1 MLIWLEKVEHYKLKK
16 LKKFLKA
23 FIKMKRIIECVDI
36 EIQKQ
41 KFHKQKETISIKIKI
56 LIK

>member
-16 LKKFLKA
+16 KLKA
-23 FIKMKRIIECVDI
+23 FIKMKRIIECGDI